1 MSVAVFDANVIVKWY
16 IAADPFF
23 GAALEI
29 QQAYQ
34 GAAPALVQVEVANAL
49 WKYVR
54 AGIVNLEDACEGVA
68 VLAEL
73 IDLTPD
79 NALLGRAQQLSAEL
93 DHPVYDCLYLALAQK
108 RACPLVTA
116 DKRLAEKARTLD
128 IAVEFIGSR
137 S

>member
-23 GAALEI
+23 GAALEV
-29 QQAYQ
+29 QQAYE
-34 GAAPALVQVEVANAL
+34 GAAPALVQAEVANAL

-54 AGIVNLEDACEGVA
+54 AGIVQLEDACEGVS

-79 NALLGRAQQLSAEL
+79 SELLERAQRLSADL

-108 RACPLVTA
+108 QICPLVTA
-116 DKRLAEKARTLD
+116 DKRLAEKARALD
-128 IAVEFIGSR
+128 IAVEFIGPR

>member
-1 MSVAVFDANVIVKWY
+1 VSVAVFDANVIVKWY

-23 GAALEI
+23 DQALAA

-34 GAAPALVQVEVANAL
+34 GAAPELVQSEVANAL

-54 AGIVNLEDACEGVA
+54 AGIVKLEDACEGVA
-68 VLAEL
+68 VLSEL

-79 NALLGRAQQLSAEL
+79 NQLLGRAQRLSAQL
-93 DHPVYDCLYLALAQK
+93 DHPVYDCLYLALAQTL
-108 RACPLVTA
+108 ACPLVTA
-116 DKRLAEKARTLD
+116 DKRLAEKAGALD
-128 IAVEFIGSR
+128 ITIDFIGSK